1 MIILMIHLLGDSP
14 DLDAQAL
21 QVVSAVHDHG
31 SITAAAASLGYSQPA
46 VSQQLKRLEQRLGLA
61 VVERVGRGV
70 RLTEAGLVLA
80 RHAVTV
86 ATALDAAQ
94 GEIAELKGL
103 RAGLVRL
110 AAFPSASATL
120 VPSLLARMKQ
130 QHAQISITYLEA
142 EPPEAVAAV
151 RENRADLAIT
161 FSYPGDRVDP
171 HRKSAQGLR
180 VATLRRDEMMLVLPV
195 GHPLAGATR
204 NTVPAIAPPGAIA
217 RARDT
222 GARDARGIDLG
233 DLADENW
240 VAGCPRCRG
249 HLLELCDRRGFA
261 PRIFYETDNVA
272 AVFGLVEAGIGVA
285 LLPALAI
292 DSVGAR
298 PGVVIR
304 ATTGR
309 DHRTLHAVTAAG
321 AERVPAL
328 AAALRA
334 LVAISSP
341 GKTAG
346 AAPLSGPTL

>member
-1 MIILMIHLLGDSP
+1 MQNITKDYDYPMIQSPGQSP
-14 DLDAQAL
+14 DLDANAL
-21 QVVSAVHDHG
+21 RVVRAVHETG
-31 SITAAAASLGYSQPA
+31 SITAAAVALGFSQPA
-46 VSQQLKRLEQRLGLA
+46 VSQQLKRLEQRLGLS
-61 VVERVGRGV
+61 VIERVGRGV

-86 ATALDAAQ
+86 ATALDAAS
-94 GEIAELKGL
+94 GEIAELQGL

-110 AAFPSASATL
+110 VAFPSASATL
-120 VPSLLARMKQ
+120 VPGLLARMKQ
-130 QHAQISITYLEA
+130 RHAQISITYLEA

-171 HRKSAQGLR
+171 HRESAQGLR
-180 VATLRRDEMMLVLPV
+180 VATLRREEMMLVLPS
-195 GHPLAGATR
+195 GHPLAGVVSGVVGRRA
-204 NTVPAIAPPGAIA
+204 GAS
-217 RARDT
+217 DT
-222 GARDARGIDLG
+222 GTIDLG

-249 HLLELCDRRGFA
+249 HLLDLCDRRGFA
-261 PRIFYETDNVA
+261 PRISYETDNVA

-292 DSVGAR
+292 ESVGRR

-328 AAALRA
+328 AASLRA
-334 LVAISSP
+334 LAAISS
-341 GKTAG
+341 AG
-346 AAPLSGPTL
+346 

>member
-1 MIILMIHLLGDSP
+1 MIHLPGQSP
-14 DLDAQAL
+14 DLDAHAL
-21 QVVSAVHDHG
+21 SVVRAVHEHG
-31 SITAAAASLGYSQPA
+31 SITAAATALGYSQPA
-46 VSQQLKRLEQRLGLA
+46 ISQQLKRLEQRLGLA

-86 ATALDAAQ
+86 ATALDAAA
-94 GEIAELKGL
+94 GEIAELQGL
-103 RAGLVRL
+103 RSGLVRL
-110 AAFPSASATL
+110 VAFPSASATL
-120 VPSLLARMKQ
+120 VPSLLAVMKQ
-130 QHAQISITYLEA
+130 RHAQISVTYLEA

-171 HRKSAQGLR
+171 HRESAQGLR

-195 GHPLAGATR
+195 GHPLAGVAGQM
-204 NTVPAIAPPGAIA
+204 V
-217 RARDT
+217 
-222 GARDARGIDLG
+222 DLG
-233 DLADENW
+233 GLAEENW

-249 HLLELCDRRGFA
+249 HLLDLCERRGFS
-261 PRIFYETDNVA
+261 PRISYETDNVS

-292 DSVGAR
+292 ESVGAR

-309 DHRTLHAVTAAG
+309 DHRTVHAVTAAG

-334 LVAISSP
+334 VVALSSHE
-341 GKTAG
+341 
-346 AAPLSGPTL
+346 